1 MYICVYVCVCVGG
14 EDLYI
19 LIFILD
25 ALIEIVLKLTIQFFI
40 YVVWDNITIVL

>member
-14 EDLYI
+14 EALYI
-19 LIFILD
+19 LTFILG

>member
-1 MYICVYVCVCVGG
+1 MYMCVCVGG
-14 EDLYI
+14 EALYRYI

-25 ALIEIVLKLTIQFFI
+25 ALIEIVLKLIIQFFI

>member
-1 MYICVYVCVCVGG
+1 MGPNVYVCVCVGG
-14 EDLYI
+14 EALYI